1 MMPLGLYGAT
11 RNPARA
17 LLLLAAFSVAAA
29 LVMAG
34 NIFSSATKA
43 AFDATYERQNGADIS
58 LWVGGHSCASAR
70 AQSAHLPPAY
80 SAEVRCS
87 IPGGTR
93 LALETTSIRI
103 SLQVMDAS
111 PRYWQLIPRSGIS
124 DIEALS
130 APGEPRVILE
140 ERLASESGIQLG
152 ALARIDLGNRAVEA
166 RVIGTV
172 SDPSKGPYPL
182 FRPGTIYTSP
192 ATASMLG
199 ATPTPERLLVK
210 SSIPIEAGN
219 KQRVIDDVKAS
230 GFIVYDGMT
239 TPEYREL
246 RGSLSTVIERFVAG
260 VAMLATVGA
269 ALLVAMLQQAS
280 VVEETREIAIL
291 KAIGH
296 TPVNIAFQM
305 LIRSLAIALAGVV
318 VGTLVGLTTH
328 QVIAT
333 WAAELVDGI
342 AETHFLFGWVA
353 GMAIIV
359 LAISAVFSIYPSLA
373 AGRIRTASALRKAPV
388 LRTKRF
394 APPAPIMSRPVPSIG
409 AGFLTRRPARAIMAI
424 LAVAATLAV
433 ILGATGAK
441 SFSENLSS
449 DFSGDNFDLTAYGSG
464 ISYEGVQELMRSV
477 PNIAAA
483 APRYG
488 VPQVR
493 DQAGQSYWFE
503 AFEISQDLHRPVVFE
518 GRPIARTG
526 EILLGP
532 GALKRLGAQV
542 GDTVRLEIG
551 GVPASVDV
559 VGVVRGLRGMG
570 DVGEISVETLL
581 GLGIAPRINSFM
593 VRVESSADPETVA
606 QTIFTLSNGSV
617 EARSSG
623 VETNAITGP
632 LTLAMTASSAVV
644 VATGILALVLIMLL
658 TLREF
663 AKEIAIV
670 KTIGG
675 SIITLLAGF
684 GLYGGLLG
692 LLASLAAIPLSR
704 LLTNLVFGSILKSLG
719 VTGAEIVGR
728 APQGAIIVTTVVAGC
743 AIGALMSLRLAL
755 THPASNLRED

>member
-1 MMPLGLYGAT
+1 MPLGLSGAI

-17 LLLLAAFSVAAA
+17 LLLLAAFSVAAT

-34 NIFSSATKA
+34 AIFSSSTKA
-43 AFDATYERQNGADIS
+43 AFDSTYERQNGADMS
-58 LWVGGHSCASAR
+58 LWVGGNSCASAQ
-70 AQSAHLPPAY
+70 AQATHLPPAY

-93 LALETTSIRI
+93 LALKTTSIRI
-103 SLQVMDAS
+103 SLQVMEDS
-111 PRYWQLIPRSGIS
+111 PRFWQLIPRSGNS
-124 DIEALS
+124 EVEALS
-130 APGEPRVILE
+130 VPGEPSVILE
-140 ERLASESGIQLG
+140 DRLASESGIQTG
-152 ALARIDLGNRAVEA
+152 DLAKIELGNRALEA

-182 FRPGTIYTSP
+182 FRPATIYASP
-192 ATASMLG
+192 ATASALG
-199 ATPTPERLLVK
+199 STPRPDRLLVK
-210 SSIPIEAGN
+210 SSTPIGPGN

-230 GFIVYDGMT
+230 GFVVYEGLT
-239 TPEYREL
+239 TSEYREL

-260 VAMLATVGA
+260 VAMLATIGA

-280 VVEETREIAIL
+280 VVEESREIAIL

-296 TPVNIAFQM
+296 TPANIALQM
-305 LIRSLAIALAGVV
+305 LIRSLAVALAGVLA
-318 VGTLVGLTTH
+318 GTLVGL
-328 QVIAT
+328 AT
-333 WAAELVDGI
+333 FQAVASWAADLVDGI
-342 AETHFLFGWVA
+342 AETRFDIAWVT
-353 GMAIIV
+353 GMATTV
-359 LAISAVFSIYPSLA
+359 LAISAVFSIYPALA
-373 AGRIRTASALRKAPV
+373 AARIRTAPALRKAPV
-388 LRTKRF
+388 LRTRRLT
-394 APPAPIMSRPVPSIG
+394 PPAPIMSRPIASIG
-409 AGFLTRRPARAIMAI
+409 VGFLTRRPARAIMAV
-424 LAVAATLAV
+424 LAVAATLSV

-449 DFSGDNFDLTAYGSG
+449 DFSGDNFDLTASGSG

-477 PNIAAA
+477 PNVAAS

-493 DQAGQSYWFE
+493 DQTGKSYWFE
-503 AFEISQDLHRPVVFE
+503 AFEISQDLHRPAVFE

-532 GALKRLGAQV
+532 GALQRLGARL
-542 GDTVRLEIG
+542 GDTVHLEIG
-551 GVPASVDV
+551 GVPASVEV

-581 GLGIAPRINSFM
+581 GLGIAPRLNSFM
-593 VRVESSADPETVA
+593 VRVDPGTDPETVA
-606 QTIFTLSNGSV
+606 HAIFALSNGNV

-623 VETNAITGP
+623 VDTNAITRP
-632 LTLAMTASSAVV
+632 LTLAMTASSVV
-644 VATGILALVLIMLL
+644 VMATGILALVLIMLL

-663 AKEIAIV
+663 AKEMTIV

-675 SIITLLAGF
+675 STTTLLAGF

-692 LLASLAAIPLSR
+692 LLAGLVALPLSR
-704 LLTNLVFGSILKSLG
+704 VLTGLVFGSILKSLG

-728 APQGAIIVTTVVAGC
+728 APQGPIVSATVLAGC

-755 THPASNLRED
+755 KRPASTLRED